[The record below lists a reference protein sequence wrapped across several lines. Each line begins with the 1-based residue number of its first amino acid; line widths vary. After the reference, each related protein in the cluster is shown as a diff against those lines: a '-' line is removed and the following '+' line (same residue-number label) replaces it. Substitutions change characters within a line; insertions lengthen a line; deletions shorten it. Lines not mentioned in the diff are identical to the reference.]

1 MLLCTATAL
10 MCLSSGVEISAEVGG
25 TPCVQNAV
33 STVFGSF
40 GPIFITMAMTF
51 FAFTTLLG
59 NLYYVDNAL
68 IYMNGKTRPK
78 ERFMKLFYIVCI
90 LVIFAGAI
98 IPMDAAWATAD
109 ITMGLMTIINLPCC
123 FILFGTA
130 RRARVDYEKQKKS
143 GKDPVFRAEDIG
155 LDADKLSFWH

>member
-1 MLLCTATAL
+1 
-10 MCLSSGVEISAEVGG
+10 
-25 TPCVQNAV
+25 
-33 STVFGSF
+33 
-40 GPIFITMAMTF
+40 MAMTF

-130 RRARVDYEKQKKS
+130 RRALVDYEKQKKS